1 MRGTQVAVKQDKLFT
16 VQKDMKK
23 DVEAQL
29 AKVLDQQ
36 KSSQEALLAA
46 LTARLARV
54 LHISCL
60 GKDIQVVDMW
70 KLAAR
75 SAHVNA
81 TSV

>member
-46 LTARLARV
+46 LTARLA
-54 LHISCL
+54 
-60 GKDIQVVDMW
+60 
-70 KLAAR
+70 
-75 SAHVNA
+75 
-81 TSV
+81 